1 MDDLNISDE
10 KRVLN
15 ALRKGNIPGAEISQ
29 ICVGRER
36 ELKLFDELLDMTKM
50 GGSDLKFI
58 NGNFGMG
65 KSFLLKILKEK
76 AFNDN
81 FVVSELTLSNDV
93 RMNKIEDIYNTIA
106 KNIQCKTSTGLKEII
121 DRWYSK
127 LRNRTAIYNDVDD
140 ADIDKYIESEVLNV
154 LEEPRKINNSF
165 ANAIQAYINAK
176 NRGDLDTENN
186 AIAWV
191 VGDRN
196 LPATQRKMINVKGT
210 ITKENAVDF
219 LKALSSLL
227 KCLGYN
233 GLVVLMD
240 EAESIMILNT
250 NQRKVS
256 FDYIRDI
263 FDACSGEKFN
273 STLFVLAGTPE
284 FFDDDKKGVKS
295 YSALYDRIKSYLS
308 NEFSSVKSPVI
319 IINGLTDSQLESL
332 GKEIIKMHEDV
343 YDWDTTNL
351 IKLKPVIA
359 KSQESAKL
367 NADLSLSR
375 EFIRRLIEYL
385 DSVEEKPDNAKKILK
400 EIEST
405 GIDDDIGSGW

>member
-10 KRVLN
+10 KRVLS

-196 LPATQRKMINVKGT
+196 LPASQRKMINVKGT

-256 FDYIRDI
+256 YDYIRDI

-385 DSVEEKPDNAKKILK
+385 DSVEENPDKADEILK

>member
-400 EIEST
+400 EIENT

>member
-219 LKALSSLL
+219 LKALASLL

-308 NEFSSVKSPVI
+308 NEFASVKSPVI
-319 IINGLTDSQLESL
+319 IIKGLTDSQLESL
-332 GKEIIKMHEDV
+332 GNEIIRIHEDV

-351 IKLKPVIA
+351 IELKPVIA

-385 DSVEEKPDNAKKILK
+385 DAVEENPDKAKEILN